1 MGYQNSSYYFL
12 IFIIISVSFL
22 SAIPFI
28 KKTFSKTSDSYIVSE
43 MNRVQSNMYFYKKE
57 NNNYKY
63 ACIHSDVSMLIT
75 KVLYE
80 LGSGL
85 SCTTSD
91 NENNIALYAT
101 LHSGD
106 IYCVDSS
113 GLRLYTNKTQKI
125 LGHCSN

>member
-1 MGYQNSSYYFL
+1 MGYKNSTYYFMVFVVL
-12 IFIIISVSFL
+12 SISFL
-22 SAIPFI
+22 AAMPSI
-28 KKTFSKTSDSYIVSE
+28 KNIFSKTSDAYIIAE
-43 MNRVQSNMYFYKKE
+43 MNRVQSNMYFYKKK

-91 NENNIALYAT
+91 NENNIALYVK
-101 LHSGD
+101 LNSGD
-106 IYCVDSS
+106 IYCVDSN
-113 GLRLYTNKTQKI
+113 GLQLYTNKKQKT
-125 LGHCSN
+125 LGHCSK